1 MSRAVNHWE
10 KARGRRRLNYLI
22 SHWVIRVYRSVPPRP
37 SDHFPLL
44 TRTKGIKILYKVT
57 LEGEELV
64 GPTDRKLLGGASWCF
79 GELVHWEAMIGENRH
94 LFTDEPVEFEI

>member
-1 MSRAVNHWE
+1 M
-10 KARGRRRLNYLI
+10 
-22 SHWVIRVYRSVPPRP
+22 
-37 SDHFPLL
+37 
-44 TRTKGIKILYKVT
+44 
-57 LEGEELV
+57 EGEELV